1 MFRVLVVV
9 VEVSIPLNGQ
19 KDNGKGTLR
28 SVYEK
33 QDLDLVMP
41 IRMEKG
47 GGTENYFRGR
57 VNRIWQL
64 RDDKEEERRKKIT
77 QNFLTLEVE
86 GMLMP
91 LAKLRD
97 KTGRGTDSWER

>member
-47 GGTENYFRGR
+47 GGTE
-57 VNRIWQL
+57 I
-64 RDDKEEERRKKIT
+64 IIS
-77 QNFLTLEVE
+77 EVE
-86 GMLMP
+86 S
-91 LAKLRD
+91 
-97 KTGRGTDSWER
+97 TGFGN